1 MRSDEP
7 NSDEP
12 KSEEPRSD
20 EPRSDGDHPAAR
32 AESAPDA
39 APHPSVAADS
49 GRPISGHRDAS
60 GPAIAATAALVLF
73 SVFIGVFGP
82 RIGNR
87 AQAPAGV
94 TLVELA
100 EAVVSRSQP
109 HFDEAR
115 MLRIEGMSEQDFVD
129 RFEQITDYGV
139 ALPSLEAL
147 EVEPTTVQ
155 RVLMPGGR
163 GGFVVLRGLRD
174 PLLAGVPRVASVAV
188 LEDEDRFT
196 VYDRYGR
203 PIALPEGEVFSVE
216 DRLSDRPG
224 TVEVYRDGDHVVA
237 VHAQSKEFARKIV
250 AALQQAAARREAR
263 GGGIGAGASGIG
275 APTAGTSGVG
285 TSGVGTSGL
294 GSSDL
299 RTSDLGSSDAPGP
312 G

>member
-7 NSDEP
+7 KSEEP

-275 APTAGTSGVG
+275 A
-285 TSGVGTSGL
+285 
-294 GSSDL
+294 
-299 RTSDLGSSDAPGP
+299 SDAPGP

>member
-1 MRSDEP
+1 MR
-7 NSDEP
+7 SDEP
-12 KSEEPRSD
+12 KSEEPRND

-275 APTAGTSGVG
+275 APKAGASGVG

>member
-1 MRSDEP
+1 VS
-7 NSDEP
+7 
-12 KSEEPRSD
+12 SEEPTND
-20 EPRSDGDHPAAR
+20 PKQTTPGDAA
-32 AESAPDA
+32 ASPVLSAPVSSI
-39 APHPSVAADS
+39 PVSSVP
-49 GRPISGHRDAS
+49 GRRDAS

-87 AQAPAGV
+87 QQSPAGV

-115 MLRIEGMSEQDFVD
+115 MLRIDGMSEQDFVD
-129 RFEQITDYGV
+129 RFEQITEFGV

-174 PLLAGVPRVASVAV
+174 PLVAGIPRVASVAV

-203 PIALPEGEVFSVE
+203 PIAMPEGEVFSVE

-237 VHAQSKEFARKIV
+237 VHAQSREFARRIV
-250 AALQQAAARREAR
+250 AALQQAAARRVAR
-263 GGGIGAGASGIG
+263 GGGDETRGGRAVQPGEPRPPA
-275 APTAGTSGVG
+275 APAQDRLPADDAAAP
-285 TSGVGTSGL
+285 L
-294 GSSDL
+294 G
-299 RTSDLGSSDAPGP
+299 DAPR
-312 G
+312 

>member
-1 MRSDEP
+1 MR
-7 NSDEP
+7 SDEP

-275 APTAGTSGVG
+275 APKAGTSGVG
-285 TSGVGTSGL
+285 TSGV

>member
-1 MRSDEP
+1 MR
-7 NSDEP
+7 SDEP

-237 VHAQSKEFARKIV
+237 VHAQSQEFARKIV

-275 APTAGTSGVG
+275 APKAGASGVG

>member
-12 KSEEPRSD
+12 N
-20 EPRSDGDHPAAR
+20 SDGDHPAAR

-275 APTAGTSGVG
+275 APKAGASGVG

>member
-275 APTAGTSGVG
+275 APKAGASGVG

>member
-1 MRSDEP
+1 MR
-7 NSDEP
+7 SDEP

-275 APTAGTSGVG
+275 APKAGASGVG

>member
-1 MRSDEP
+1 MR
-7 NSDEP
+7 SDEP
-12 KSEEPRSD
+12 KSE

-275 APTAGTSGVG
+275 A
-285 TSGVGTSGL
+285 
-294 GSSDL
+294 
-299 RTSDLGSSDAPGP
+299 SDAPGP

>member
-1 MRSDEP
+1 VRSDEP

-12 KSEEPRSD
+12 N
-20 EPRSDGDHPAAR
+20 SDGDHPAAR

-39 APHPSVAADS
+39 APHPSVAAES

-60 GPAIAATAALVLF
+60 GPALAATAALVLF

-237 VHAQSKEFARKIV
+237 VHAQSQEFARKIV
-250 AALQQAAARREAR
+250 AALQQAAARRESR
-263 GGGIGAGASGIG
+263 GGGVGAGASGIG
-275 APTAGTSGVG
+275 AP
-285 TSGVGTSGL
+285 
-294 GSSDL
+294 
-299 RTSDLGSSDAPGP
+299 DAPGP